1 VGVGVGLAVG
11 DGDGLPLADGDALG
25 LADGEGLPLGDGDPL
40 GLALA
45 DALALAEGEG
55 FGVGARATG
64 CEDGLGR
71 AAKNRGGRLNV
82 GTSSQKGACG
92 SSAKYRLASGSAALP
107 LTSIRNGPI
116 SQSAGIERTR
126 KKTRIRPAKNSRNP
140 NRRRRRRFFSPLEVS
155 TSPLGFCAFT
165 GTATASRTTST
176 STGVGLP
183 PSGTMACPS
192 WAGIGAAAA
201 IGLA

>member
-1 VGVGVGLAVG
+1 WGRGAGAGVRVGGGLG
-11 DGDGLPLADGDALG
+11 GGDALG
-25 LADGEGLPLGDGDPL
+25 VAEGEALPLGDGEPLGDPL

-45 DALALAEGEG
+45 DALALADVEG

-82 GTSSQKGACG
+82 GTSNQKGACG

-140 NRRRRRRFFSPLEVS
+140 NRRRRRR
-155 TSPLGFCAFT
+155 
-165 GTATASRTTST
+165 
-176 STGVGLP
+176 
-183 PSGTMACPS
+183 
-192 WAGIGAAAA
+192 
-201 IGLA
+201 